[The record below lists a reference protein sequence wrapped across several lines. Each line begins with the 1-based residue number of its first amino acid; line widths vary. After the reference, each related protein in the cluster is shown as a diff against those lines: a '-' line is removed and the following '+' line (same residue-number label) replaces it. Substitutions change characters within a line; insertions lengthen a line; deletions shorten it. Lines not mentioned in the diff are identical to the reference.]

1 MRKLGALLTGL
12 VVLAALIIVGAVI
25 SAKLEYVRPGFVGVS
40 VRKCGGGPGGSV
52 RQEPILSGYY
62 WRELFCEEVVEYP
75 VSLQTLVLTRS
86 SREGSATDDS
96 ITVTSSEGLPI
107 NVDTSASFTL
117 DSAKV
122 PAIYVKFRNDL
133 DHIKQMFMRQTIREG
148 LQEVFAKYTAEQ
160 LYSTK
165 RQEARVE
172 VQKFLTDRFG
182 VEGFVVA
189 QFTLNET
196 RVPDQVVSAINGKVA
211 MTQEA
216 QKAEQQVRKT
226 RAEADQAVARAEGE
240 ARSKRALAD
249 AEAYYN
255 STVAK
260 SLTSEFV
267 QYKALEKWNG
277 ELPQITGG
285 GATPFINLQGLSPGK
300 RGAEK

>member
-1 MRKLGALLTGL
+1 MRRIGGLIVAGGL
-12 VVLAALIIVGAVI
+12 VVVLVIVASVVF
-25 SAKLEYVRPGFVGVS
+25 AKLEYVRPGFVGVS

-52 RQEPILSGYY
+52 RPDAIPSGYY

-75 VSLQTLVLTRS
+75 VSLQTIVLSRS
-86 SREGSATDDS
+86 PHEGSSTDDS

-107 NVDTSASFTL
+107 NVDVSASFTL
-117 DSAKV
+117 DPAKV

-133 DHIKQMFMRQTIREG
+133 DHIKMMFMRQTIREG
-148 LQEVFAKYTAEQ
+148 LQEVFARYTAEQ

-172 VQKFLTDRFG
+172 VQKFLGERLG
-182 VEGFVVA
+182 PEGFVVA

-196 RVPDQVVSAINGKVA
+196 RVPEQVVSAINAKVA

-226 RAEADQAVARAEGE
+226 RAEADQAVAQAEGQ
-240 ARSKRALAD
+240 ARAKRALAD

-255 STVAK
+255 ATVAK
-260 SLTSEFV
+260 SLTPEYV

-277 ELPQITGG
+277 ELPQMMGG
-285 GATPFINLQGLSPGK
+285 QGGVPFINLKP
-300 RGAEK
+300 REK

>member
-1 MRKLGALLTGL
+1 MRRLGALITGGI
-12 VVLAALIIVGAVI
+12 VLAVVVIFASVVG
-25 SAKLEYVRPGFVGVS
+25 AKLEYVRPGYTGVS
-40 VRKCGGGPGGSV
+40 VRKCGGGGV
-52 RQEPILSGYY
+52 KQEPILSGYY

-86 SREGSATDDS
+86 PHEGSSNDDS

-107 NVDTSASFTL
+107 NVDVSLSFTL
-117 DSAKV
+117 DPGRV

-133 DHIKQMFMRQTIREG
+133 EHIKFMFMRQTVREG
-148 LQEVFAKYTAEQ
+148 LQEVFARYTAEQ

-172 VQKFLTDRFG
+172 VQKFLGERLG
-182 VEGFVVA
+182 PEGFVVA

-196 RVPDQVVSAINGKVA
+196 RVPEQVVMAINGKVA

-226 RAEADQAVARAEGE
+226 RAEADQAVAAAEGQ

-255 STVAK
+255 ATVAK
-260 SLTSEFV
+260 SLTPEYV
-267 QYKALEKWNG
+267 QYRALEKWDG
-277 ELPQITGG
+277 QLPQMMGSGTV
-285 GATPFINLQGLSPGK
+285 PFINIKP
-300 RGAEK
+300 RGEK

>member
-1 MRKLGALLTGL
+1 MRRLGTL
-12 VVLAALIIVGAVI
+12 VIGGAVLLVI
-25 SAKLEYVRPGFVGVS
+25 AVIGSVIGAKLEYVRPGFTGVS

-52 RQEPILSGYY
+52 RPEPIPSGYY

-75 VSLQTLVLTRS
+75 VSLQTLVLTKSPHEAS
-86 SREGSATDDS
+86 STDDS

-107 NVDTSASFTL
+107 NVDVSLSFTL

-122 PAIYVKFRNDL
+122 PEIYVKFRNDL
-133 DHIKQMFMRQTIREG
+133 DHIKTMFMRQTVREG

-172 VQKFLTDRFG
+172 VQKFLSDRLG
-182 VEGFVVA
+182 LEGFQVA

-196 RVPDQVVSAINGKVA
+196 RVPEQVVQAINGKVA
-211 MTQEA
+211 MTQDA

-226 RAEADQAVARAEGE
+226 RAEADQAVAQAEGQ

-260 SLTSEFV
+260 SLTPEYV
-267 QYKALEKWNG
+267 QYKALERWNG
-277 ELPQITGG
+277 ELPQVSGG
-285 GATPFINLQGLSPGK
+285 GGVPFINLKPKG
-300 RGAEK
+300 GAKE